1 MSAST
6 KKKAARP
13 AANPSYRAIQLAILA
28 ELRVHT
34 ALLTT
39 LCQHQDDAVARVDR
53 GSGPFAPRRTAKPIP
68 RPPSG
73 PVPEYD
79 PITGSLSLP
88 LKGEGIE
95 AEKSPAGS
103 VPLESA

>member
-1 MSAST
+1 MSTST

-13 AANPSYRAIQLAILA
+13 AVSPSYRTIQLAILA

-95 AEKSPAGS
+95 AEKLPAGS
-103 VPLESA
+103 GPLESA

>member
-1 MSAST
+1 MSTS
-6 KKKAARP
+6 KKIKPALP
-13 AANPSYRAIQLAILA
+13 AANPSYHSIQLAILA

-39 LCQHQDDAVARVDR
+39 LCQHQDDAVARFDR

-88 LKGEGIE
+88 LKGEEIE

-103 VPLESA
+103 GPLESA